1 MVDVQTIGVLVTAAS
16 VSVAAIY
23 YMFTL
28 RINMKNQ
35 ELNLKSQQQAD
46 ETRQAQLFMQVFSR
60 YHEEE
65 FWKAYQ
71 IVMSRE
77 WKSYDDW
84 NKDRSDPDLFSTRT
98 SVNTYLNGIGV
109 LVKRG
114 LLSLDLVADILG
126 GPIVMLWN
134 KEAEYIREF
143 RVKTN
148 YGLYLKDLEYL
159 FEEIMRLRSAG
170 FAPKV
175 DYSLA
180 SSIHNS

>member
-84 NKDRSDPDLFSTRT
+84 NKDLSTLTCFPRGHLSTR
-98 SVNTYLNGIGV
+98 I
-109 LVKRG
+109 
-114 LLSLDLVADILG
+114 
-126 GPIVMLWN
+126 
-134 KEAEYIREF
+134 
-143 RVKTN
+143 
-148 YGLYLKDLEYL
+148 
-159 FEEIMRLRSAG
+159 
-170 FAPKV
+170 
-175 DYSLA
+175 
-180 SSIHNS
+180 

>member
-1 MVDVQTIGVLVTAAS
+1 
-16 VSVAAIY
+16 
-23 YMFTL
+23 
-28 RINMKNQ
+28 
-35 ELNLKSQQQAD
+35 
-46 ETRQAQLFMQVFSR
+46 
-60 YHEEE
+60 
-65 FWKAYQ
+65 
-71 IVMSRE
+71 
-77 WKSYDDW
+77 
-84 NKDRSDPDLFSTRT
+84 
-98 SVNTYLNGIGV
+98 
-109 LVKRG
+109 VKRG